1 MTFDL
6 TGLPRNNESEETYTN
21 TILVVIHNLLRQT
34 AGMGEKILVYAMWS
48 TKQTN
53 FSDEEIKGTLRLN
66 SNSNTEKIKMFYEYF
81 AK

>member
-53 FSDEEIKGTLRLN
+53 FNQLK
-66 SNSNTEKIKMFYEYF
+66 
-81 AK
+81 